1 MSENNYVNVDD
12 YKFMCIFIKD
22 SMDDF
27 FETLNDFDNGT
38 YYDIF

>member
-12 YKFMCIFIKD
+12 YKNMCSFIKEN
-22 SMDDF
+22 MDEFLEQVDA
-27 FETLNDFDNGT
+27 FDNGT